1 MTIVPYPLRG
11 TTVAAMSSPE
21 AQATPGAARTR
32 PTDSRRGLRARVAEL
47 AKFGVIGI
55 IAFAADLGVFNWLR
69 FVWDDSPIAHKPLT
83 CRAISV
89 TLATTMSY
97 LGNRWWTWRHLATT
111 SVAREYTTFFAVN
124 AVALLIGI
132 VFLAFSNYVLNLHT
146 PLADNT
152 ANILSVVV
160 GTAFRFWAYRRY
172 VFGSRP

>member
-1 MTIVPYPLRG
+1 VTIVPYSLRG
-11 TTVAAMSSPE
+11 TTVAAMSSPD
-21 AQATPGAARTR
+21 AQATPRKAR
-32 PTDSRRGLRARVAEL
+32 PHAVANPRGLRSRVAEL

-89 TLATTMSY
+89 TIATTMSY
-97 LGNRWWTWRHLATT
+97 LGNRGWTWRHVATT

-152 ANILSVVV
+152 ANVLSVAV

-172 VFGSRP
+172 VFSAVT

>member
-1 MTIVPYPLRG
+1 
-11 TTVAAMSSPE
+11 MSSPD
-21 AQATPGAARTR
+21 AQATPESARAQAVGSQR
-32 PTDSRRGLRARVAEL
+32 GRRSRFAEL

-55 IAFAADLGVFNWLR
+55 IAFTADLGVFNWLR

-97 LGNRWWTWRHLATT
+97 LGNRWWTWRHLAST

-152 ANILSVVV
+152 ANILSVVA

-172 VFGSRP
+172 VFSART